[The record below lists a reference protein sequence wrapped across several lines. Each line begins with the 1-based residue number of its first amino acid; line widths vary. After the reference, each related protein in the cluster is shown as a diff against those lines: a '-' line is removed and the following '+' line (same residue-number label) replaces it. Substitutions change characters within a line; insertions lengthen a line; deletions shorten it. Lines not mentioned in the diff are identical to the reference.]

1 MWPLSTNLS
10 IKISCFNYSI
20 KQLSSIKII
29 KTITLTDKRIIN
41 ELTPQV
47 KWSNSNQIYGQE
59 KRERTIFRLYTLEYM
74 GDRTI
79 KNKQTVN

>member
-29 KTITLTDKRIIN
+29 KTITLTDKGIIN
-41 ELTPQV
+41 ELTP
-47 KWSNSNQIYGQE
+47 KSNGPIRTKYMDKRKE
-59 KRERTIFRLYTLEYM
+59 KERSLYFTL
-74 GDRTI
+74 
-79 KNKQTVN
+79 

>member
-41 ELTPQV
+41 ELTP
-47 KWSNSNQIYGQE
+47 KSNGPIRTKYMD
-59 KRERTIFRLYTLEYM
+59 KRKERTIFRLYTLEYM